1 MFNRLRL
8 KFLAAAIALLGCS
21 STFAEVRLSGPHY
34 NSTVV
39 RHEPFSANQRSAI
52 VADILSRLNGLVIEE
67 RSGNKNRR
75 IETHSEGLMKEPLA
89 LLGALRLTL
98 HSASPGAE
106 MDLMIRIKGKY
117 PTPVQVIWNHRT
129 LVLEIGEET
138 IFAPQK
144 EGVIG
149 LKFVNGSGRW
159 SAVEKAHVRHAIKR
173 LGPAVITLLRDIP
186 LRREKTKR
194 VARVSKG
201 GLYEQKGCFAQIKMY
216 STAFAGRHLRFAG
229 TPSAPLSKTT
239 STILHEVAHAIHHT
253 PSRVAYCELERRQKH
268 FESKRIQFN
277 RAVRKQDVTGSAST
291 LRKQQS
297 WFEEERAALEAL
309 LQKANRLSAQG
320 PILEAF
326 SKQLGN
332 RLGPTHYGASSVAE
346 SFAESFALYFSDRP
360 ALTRIW
366 SDMTQWFDQQHYL
379 PKN

>member
-39 RHEPFSANQRSAI
+39 RHEPFTAGQRSAV

-67 RSGNKNRR
+67 RSGNKIRR
-75 IETHSEGLMKEPLA
+75 IETNSEGLMKEPLA

-129 LVLEIGEET
+129 LVLEIGDET
-138 IFAPQK
+138 VFAPQK
-144 EGVIG
+144 EGNWP
-149 LKFVNGSGRW
+149 KFVNGSGRW
-159 SAVEKAHVRHAIKR
+159 SAVGKARTACDQR
-173 LGPAVITLLRDIP
+173 LGLFHTLLDIP

-291 LRKQQS
+291 LRTQQS
-297 WFEEERAALEAL
+297 WFQEERAALEAL

-360 ALTRIW
+360 ALTRICL
-366 SDMTQWFDQQHYL
+366 T
-379 PKN
+379 